1 MKILISDKSSPKCA
15 EILHKAGHEV
25 DEIFGLSP
33 EELKNIIGIFDAL
46 IVRGATKVTAE
57 IIQAAKKL
65 KVIGRAGTG
74 VDNIDVK
81 AASTRGIVVM
91 NAPGGNS
98 NAVAELVLGQMLM
111 LARSLYDAAHTMKE
125 ARWEKKRFEG
135 TEIIGKN
142 LGILG
147 YGRVSRLL
155 AQKARALGM
164 QVRCY
169 DPKIGKDLVDEAS
182 LAVVSSLEDVLSWSD
197 YLSVHLSLR
206 EDTQNFISRAQ
217 FQRMKRGVYVLN
229 CSRGGIVNEA
239 DLLWALEEG
248 IVAGAA
254 LDVFEKEP
262 PTDFTLAKHPQVIA
276 MPHIGA
282 ATEEAQENVSLI
294 IAEQIADMFAG
305 KGIRNAVN

>member
-15 EILHKAGHEV
+15 EILQNAGHEV
-25 DEIFGLSP
+25 DELYGLSP
-33 EELKNIIGIFDAL
+33 EELKNVIGIFDAL

-57 IIQAAKKL
+57 IIHAAKKL

-81 AASTRGIVVM
+81 AASAKGIVVM

-111 LARSLYDAAHTMKE
+111 LARSLYDAVHTMKE
-125 ARWEKKRFEG
+125 ERWEKKRFEG

-164 QVRCY
+164 LVRCY
-169 DPKIGKDLVDEAS
+169 DPKIGKDLVDRD
-182 LAVVSSLEDVLSWSD
+182 SLEIVSNLEAVLSWAD

-206 EDTQNFISRAQ
+206 ADTKNFISRAQ
-217 FQRMKRGVYVLN
+217 FQRMKRGLYLLN

-248 IVAGAA
+248 IVGGAA
-254 LDVFEKEP
+254 LDVFEEEP
-262 PTDFTLAKHPQVIA
+262 PKDFTLVKHPRVIA

>member
-262 PTDFTLAKHPQVIA
+262 PTDFTLAQHPQVIA